1 MPADTSLADQAE
13 SMFKSGFSCSQAVLA
28 AFAPQLGLDRNLAL
42 KIAQPFGG
50 GTAHTGRMCGAA
62 AGALLVIGLKFG
74 RTEPEDTEAKDKTYA
89 LVHRFLDLFREKH
102 GGLDC
107 PELLGYDLAV
117 PAEMKQAEEEG
128 LFESLCTPLVR
139 SAAEIL
145 QDIL

>member
-1 MPADTSLADQAE
+1 MSSSISPADQAE
-13 SMFKSGFSCSQAVLA
+13 SLFKSGFSCSQAVLA
-28 AFAPQLGLDRNLAL
+28 AFAPGLGLDRSLAL
-42 KIAQPFGG
+42 KIAQPYGG

-74 RTEPEDTEAKDKTYA
+74 RTEPEDTGARDKTYA

-117 PAEMKQAEEEG
+117 PAEMEKAVEEG
-128 LFESLCTPLVR
+128 LFDTLCNSLVR

>member
-1 MPADTSLADQAE
+1 MSPEASPADQAE
-13 SMFKSGFSCSQAVLA
+13 SLFKSGFSCSQAVLA
-28 AFAPQLGLDRNLAL
+28 AYAPGLGLDRALAL
-42 KIAQPFGG
+42 KIAQPFAG

-74 RTEPEDTEAKDKTYA
+74 RTEPEDTDAKDKTYA
-89 LVHRFLDLFREKH
+89 LVHRFLDIFREKH

-107 PELLGYDLAV
+107 PELLGYDLSV
-117 PAEMKQAEEEG
+117 QAEMDQAEAEG
-128 LFESLCTPLVR
+128 LFETLCTPLVR